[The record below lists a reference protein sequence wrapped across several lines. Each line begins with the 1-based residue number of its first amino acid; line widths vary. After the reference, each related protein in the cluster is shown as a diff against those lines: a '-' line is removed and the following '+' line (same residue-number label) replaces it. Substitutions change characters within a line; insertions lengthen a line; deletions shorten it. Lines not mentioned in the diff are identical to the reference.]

1 MAADGERSRH
11 EDARD
16 GTAGAALSRRLLL
29 IAVALGLTGAAL
41 LLLYLRR
48 FEQEVSG
55 GSRVQL
61 LTVIKPVERGALL
74 TDDMLSVTEVPL
86 AYVEQR
92 AVKAAERSKVVGI
105 RTDNALEAQDTLLWT
120 DLAISSDDRDLSSLV
135 RPGKRAITVRASEA
149 GSDPAGN
156 GLLRPG
162 DYVDV
167 IVTLRSELGEG
178 APSAVVLLQRVL
190 VLAVGSKT
198 QPQGFGD
205 KEPTTHGGY
214 AQERELTLSL
224 KVEEAQLL
232 SLARERGT
240 LSVALRGPTDSKV
253 IEGIA
258 DMPLSSLYDKAA
270 RETAQRRRSDA
281 QGPTPI
287 RIAQGGP

>member
-1 MAADGERSRH
+1 MSLEVSRRGEAS
-11 EDARD
+11 
-16 GTAGAALSRRLLL
+16 GAGAALSRKLLMV
-29 IAVALGLTGAAL
+29 AVALGVAGAVL
-41 LLLYLRR
+41 LMLYLRR
-48 FEQEVSG
+48 FEEEVSG

-61 LTVIKPVERGALL
+61 LTVLEPLERGALL
-74 TDDMLSVTEVPL
+74 TDEMLGVSEVPL

-92 AVKAAERSKVVGI
+92 AVKAADRAKVVGL
-105 RTDNALEAQDTLLWT
+105 RLDVGLDVQDTLLWT

-135 RPGKRAITVRASEA
+135 QPGKRAITVRASEA

-167 IVTLRSELGEG
+167 IVALRDPNGGEQS
-178 APSAVVLLQRVL
+178 SAVVLLQRVL

-198 QPQGFGD
+198 QAQGFGD
-205 KEPTTHGGY
+205 KSAGSGGY
-214 AQERELTLSL
+214 GQERELTLSL

-253 IEGIA
+253 IENLA
-258 DMPLSSLYDKAA
+258 DMPTSSLYDKAA
-270 RETAQRRRSDA
+270 RETVQRRRASPSAAHGPVAILPVQA
-281 QGPTPI
+281 QP
-287 RIAQGGP
+287 

>member
-1 MAADGERSRH
+1 MTLDDEQTKRSDGRE
-11 EDARD
+11 

-29 IAVALGLTGAAL
+29 IAVALGVIGAGL
-41 LLLYLRR
+41 LMLYLKR

-74 TDDMLSVTEVPL
+74 TEDMLSISEVPL

-92 AVKAAERSKVVGI
+92 AVKAGDRAKVVGI
-105 RTDNALEAQDTLLWT
+105 RTDNALEAQDTLMWT

-135 RPGKRAITVRASEA
+135 QPGKRAITVRASEA

-178 APSAVVLLQRVL
+178 APSAIVLLQRVL

-205 KEPTTHGGY
+205 KTEENRGY
-214 AQERELTLSL
+214 AQEREITLSL
-224 KVEEAQLL
+224 KMEEAQLL

-253 IEGIA
+253 TEGIA
-258 DMPLSSLYDKAA
+258 DMPLSSLYDKTA
-270 RETAQRRRSDA
+270 RETVQRRRSSSGH
-281 QGPTPI
+281 GPTPI
-287 RIAQGGP
+287 RIAQGEP